1 MKTTFIK
8 TKTSDGDALTVQAM
22 ESDGLVQLNVFIPP
36 KGGSGFFVLFP
47 IDKQEEALAA
57 AVKLADAA
65 PHEGCQDITSQV
77 DGALSA
83 WLMPQPAFSVA
94 HR

>member
-1 MKTTFIK
+1 MKITFIE
-8 TKTSDGDALTVQAM
+8 TETSAGDPLKAQAIEDDGMVQM
-22 ESDGLVQLNVFIPP
+22 NVFIPP

-47 IDKQEEALAA
+47 ADKRDEALAA

-65 PHEGCQDITSQV
+65 PHDGSEDITSQV

-83 WLMPQPAFSVA
+83 WLMPQPKFAVA
-94 HR
+94 SG